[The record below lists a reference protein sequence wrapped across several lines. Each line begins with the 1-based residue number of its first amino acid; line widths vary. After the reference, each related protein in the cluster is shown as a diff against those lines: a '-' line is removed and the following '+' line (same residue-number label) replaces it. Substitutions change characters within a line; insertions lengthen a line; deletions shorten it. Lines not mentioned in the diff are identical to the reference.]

1 MTGVSAWLLEST
13 RSDHID
19 RSRRRGCSW
28 ANAIVSGG
36 VNPGRPGR
44 VLRRQGDHAFLVFAK
59 WKAIVRPN
67 DHLPMLVDR
76 CLVG

>member
-1 MTGVSAWLLEST
+1 
-13 RSDHID
+13 
-19 RSRRRGCSW
+19 
-28 ANAIVSGG
+28 
-36 VNPGRPGR
+36 